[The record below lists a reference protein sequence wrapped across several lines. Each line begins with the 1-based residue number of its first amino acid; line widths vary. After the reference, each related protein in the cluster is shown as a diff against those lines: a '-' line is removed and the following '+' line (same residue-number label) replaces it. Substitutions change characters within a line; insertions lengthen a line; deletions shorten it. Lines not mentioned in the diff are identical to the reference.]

1 MFSTTVQTSR
11 NVELLKDHI
20 LKAATMKGFKNCLR
34 IPQRLPIFALKG
46 CYSTGHLQII
56 IIVN

>member
-1 MFSTTVQTSR
+1 MFSTTVRTSR

-34 IPQRLPIFALKG
+34 IPKRPPIFCIKRM
-46 CYSTGHLQII
+46 LQYWTFAY
-56 IIVN
+56 NHNS